1 MSIFT
6 DLITIWRK
14 ENLLSQAWEESLEML
29 DLSHNMFVKAVKKSK
44 KQENLSVLKE
54 LKNRDK
60 EINKY
65 QREVRR
71 KIVTH
76 FSLQNDINDISSIMV
91 LMNMVIDIERIGDYS
106 KNILDLAIYYPEK
119 LNTKHL
125 HPELH
130 EIEQVVKSRF
140 DKTIDAIQ
148 TEDIEL
154 ANKLLKGFKKQ
165 VTTASD
171 RIVNNIISGELNLD
185 TGSEAAAIALYARYL
200 KRIGSHL
207 KNITTTVINPIDS
220 IGYQSK
226 RISE

>member
-6 DLITIWRK
+6 EILSVWRK
-14 ENLLSQAWEESLEML
+14 EDLLSEAWEKSLEML

-44 KQENLSVLKE
+44 KQESLSVLKQ

-71 KIVTH
+71 KIITH
-76 FSLQNDINDISSIMV
+76 FSLQNNINDISSIMV
-91 LMNMVIDIERIGDYS
+91 LMNMIVDIERIGDYS
-106 KNILDLAIYYPEK
+106 KNILDLAIYYPER
-119 LNTKHL
+119 LNTKIL

-140 DKTIDAIQ
+140 DKTVDAIK
-148 TEDIEL
+148 TEDVEL
-154 ANKLLKGFKKQ
+154 ASKLIKGFKKQ

-185 TGSEAAAIALYARYL
+185 SGSESAAIVLYARYL

-207 KNITTTVINPIDS
+207 KNITTTIINPIDS
-220 IGYQSK
+220 IGYQLK
-226 RISE
+226 DI

>member
-6 DLITIWRK
+6 EVLSVWRK
-14 ENLLSQAWEESLEML
+14 EDLLSEAWEQSLDML
-29 DLSHNMFVKAVKKSK
+29 DLSHNMFVKSVKKTK
-44 KQENLSVLKE
+44 KQENLSVLKQ

-71 KIVTH
+71 KIITH
-76 FSLQNDINDISSIMV
+76 FSLQNNINDISSIMV
-91 LMNMVIDIERIGDYS
+91 LMNMVVDIERIGDYS
-106 KNILDLAIYYPEK
+106 KNILDLAIHYPDK
-119 LNTKHL
+119 LNTKTL
-125 HPELH
+125 HPELY
-130 EIEQVVKSRF
+130 EIEQVVKTRF
-140 DKTIDAIQ
+140 DKTVDAIK

-154 ANKLLKGFKKQ
+154 ASKLIKGFKKQ

-171 RIVNNIISGELNLD
+171 RIVNNIISGEINFES
-185 TGSEAAAIALYARYL
+185 GSESAAIVLYARYL

-220 IGYQSK
+220 IGYQS
-226 RISE
+226 

>member
-6 DLITIWRK
+6 EILSVWRK
-14 ENLLSQAWEESLEML
+14 EDLLSEAWEQSLDML
-29 DLSHNMFVKAVKKSK
+29 DLSHNMFIKAVKKSK
-44 KQENLSVLKE
+44 KQENLSVLKQ

-71 KIVTH
+71 KIITH
-76 FSLQNDINDISSIMV
+76 FSLQNNFNDISNIMV
-91 LMNMVIDIERIGDYS
+91 LMNMIVDIERIGDYS

-119 LNTKHL
+119 LNTKTL

-130 EIEQVVKSRF
+130 EIEQVVKLRF
-140 DKTIDAIQ
+140 DKTVDAIK
-148 TEDIEL
+148 TEDVEL
-154 ANKLLKGFKKQ
+154 ASKLIKGFKKQ

-171 RIVNNIISGELNLD
+171 RIVNNIISGELNIKS
-185 TGSEAAAIALYARYL
+185 GSESAAIVLYARYL

-207 KNITTTVINPIDS
+207 KNITTTIINPIDS
-220 IGYQSK
+220 IGYQS
-226 RISE
+226 

>member
-1 MSIFT
+1 
-6 DLITIWRK
+6 
-14 ENLLSQAWEESLEML
+14 
-29 DLSHNMFVKAVKKSK
+29 
-44 KQENLSVLKE
+44 
-54 LKNRDK
+54 
-60 EINKY
+60 
-65 QREVRR
+65 
-71 KIVTH
+71 
-76 FSLQNDINDISSIMV
+76 MV

-140 DKTIDAIQ
+140 DKTIDAIN

-185 TGSEAAAIALYARYL
+185 TGSEAAAVALYARYL

-226 RISE
+226 GISE

>member
-6 DLITIWRK
+6 EIISVWRK
-14 ENLLSQAWEESLEML
+14 EDLLSEAWEKSLEML

-44 KQENLSVLKE
+44 KQESLSVLKQ

-71 KIVTH
+71 KIITH
-76 FSLQNDINDISSIMV
+76 VSLQNNINDISSIMV
-91 LMNMVIDIERIGDYS
+91 LMNMVVDIERIGDYS
-106 KNILDLAIYYPEK
+106 KNILDLAIYYPER
-119 LNTKHL
+119 LNTKIL

-140 DKTIDAIQ
+140 DKTVDAIKM
-148 TEDIEL
+148 EDVEL
-154 ANKLLKGFKKQ
+154 ASKLIKGFKKQ

-171 RIVNNIISGELNLD
+171 RIVNNIISGELNLES
-185 TGSEAAAIALYARYL
+185 GSESAATVLYARYL

-220 IGYQSK
+220 IGYQLK
-226 RISE
+226 DMK

>member
-6 DLITIWRK
+6 EILSVWRK
-14 ENLLSQAWEESLEML
+14 EDLLSEAWEQSLEML

-44 KQENLSVLKE
+44 KQENLSVLKQ

-71 KIVTH
+71 KIITH
-76 FSLQNDINDISSIMV
+76 FSLQNNINDISSIMV
-91 LMNMVIDIERIGDYS
+91 LMNMVVDIERIGDYS

-119 LNTKHL
+119 LNTKIL

-140 DKTIDAIQ
+140 DKTVDAIK
-148 TEDIEL
+148 TEDVEL
-154 ANKLLKGFKKQ
+154 SSKLIKGFKKQ

-171 RIVNNIISGELNLD
+171 RIVNNIISGELNIES
-185 TGSEAAAIALYARYL
+185 GSESAAIVLYARYL

-220 IGYQSK
+220 IGYQS
-226 RISE
+226 

>member
-6 DLITIWRK
+6 EIISVWRK
-14 ENLLSQAWEESLEML
+14 EDLLSEAWEKSLEML

-44 KQENLSVLKE
+44 KQESLSVLKQ

-71 KIVTH
+71 KIITH
-76 FSLQNDINDISSIMV
+76 FSLQNNINDISSIIV
-91 LMNMVIDIERIGDYS
+91 LMNMVVDIERIGDYS
-106 KNILDLAIYYPEK
+106 KNILDLAIYYPER
-119 LNTKHL
+119 LNTKIL

-140 DKTIDAIQ
+140 DKTVNAIK
-148 TEDIEL
+148 TEDVEL
-154 ANKLLKGFKKQ
+154 ASKLIKGFKKQ

-171 RIVNNIISGELNLD
+171 RIVNNIISGELNLES
-185 TGSEAAAIALYARYL
+185 GSESAATVLYARYL

-220 IGYQSK
+220 IGYQLK
-226 RISE
+226 DMK

>member
-6 DLITIWRK
+6 EILSVWRK
-14 ENLLSQAWEESLEML
+14 EDLLSEAWEKSLEML

-44 KQENLSVLKE
+44 KQESLSVLKQ

-71 KIVTH
+71 KIITH
-76 FSLQNDINDISSIMV
+76 FSLQNNINDISSIIV
-91 LMNMVIDIERIGDYS
+91 LMNMVVDIERIGDYS
-106 KNILDLAIYYPEK
+106 KNILDLAIYYPER
-119 LNTKHL
+119 LNTKIL

-140 DKTIDAIQ
+140 DKTVDAIK
-148 TEDIEL
+148 TEDVEL
-154 ANKLLKGFKKQ
+154 ASKLIKGFKKQ

-171 RIVNNIISGELNLD
+171 RIVNNIISGELNLES
-185 TGSEAAAIALYARYL
+185 GSESAAIVLYARYL

-220 IGYQSK
+220 IGYQLK
-226 RISE
+226 DIE

>member
-6 DLITIWRK
+6 EILSVWRK
-14 ENLLSQAWEESLEML
+14 EDLLSEAWEKSLEML

-44 KQENLSVLKE
+44 KQESLSVLKQ

-71 KIVTH
+71 KIITH
-76 FSLQNDINDISSIMV
+76 FSLQNNINDISSIIV
-91 LMNMVIDIERIGDYS
+91 LMNMVVDIERIGDYS
-106 KNILDLAIYYPEK
+106 KNILDLAIYYPER
-119 LNTKHL
+119 LNTKIL

-140 DKTIDAIQ
+140 DKTVDAIK
-148 TEDIEL
+148 TEDVEL
-154 ANKLLKGFKKQ
+154 ASTLIKGFKKQ

-171 RIVNNIISGELNLD
+171 RIVNNIISGELNLES
-185 TGSEAAAIALYARYL
+185 GSESAAIVLYARYL

-220 IGYQSK
+220 IGYQLK
-226 RISE
+226 DIE

>member
-6 DLITIWRK
+6 EILSVWRK
-14 ENLLSQAWEESLEML
+14 EDLLSEAWEKSLEML

-44 KQENLSVLKE
+44 KQESLSVLKQ

-71 KIVTH
+71 KIITH
-76 FSLQNDINDISSIMV
+76 FSLQNNINDISSIMV
-91 LMNMVIDIERIGDYS
+91 LMNMVVDIERIGDYS
-106 KNILDLAIYYPEK
+106 KNILDLAIYYPER
-119 LNTKHL
+119 LNTKIL

-140 DKTIDAIQ
+140 DKTVDAIK
-148 TEDIEL
+148 TEDVEL
-154 ANKLLKGFKKQ
+154 ASTLIKGFKKQ

-171 RIVNNIISGELNLD
+171 RIVNNIISGELNLES
-185 TGSEAAAIALYARYL
+185 GSESAAIVLYARYL

-207 KNITTTVINPIDS
+207 KNITTTIINPIDS
-220 IGYQSK
+220 IGYQLK
-226 RISE
+226 DMK

>member
-71 KIVTH
+71 KIITH

-140 DKTIDAIQ
+140 DKTIDAIN

-165 VTTASD
+165 VTSASD

-226 RISE
+226 GISE

>member
-6 DLITIWRK
+6 EIISVWRK
-14 ENLLSQAWEESLEML
+14 EDLLSEAWEKSLEML

-44 KQENLSVLKE
+44 KQESLSVLKQ

-71 KIVTH
+71 KIITH
-76 FSLQNDINDISSIMV
+76 FSLQNNINDISSIMV
-91 LMNMVIDIERIGDYS
+91 LMNMVVDIERIGDYS
-106 KNILDLAIYYPEK
+106 KNILDLAIYYPER
-119 LNTKHL
+119 LNTKIL

-140 DKTIDAIQ
+140 DKTVDAIK
-148 TEDIEL
+148 TEDVEL
-154 ANKLLKGFKKQ
+154 ASKLIKGFKKQ

-171 RIVNNIISGELNLD
+171 RIVNNIISGELNLES
-185 TGSEAAAIALYARYL
+185 GSESAATVLYARYL

-220 IGYQSK
+220 IGYQLK
-226 RISE
+226 DMK

>member
-6 DLITIWRK
+6 EIISVWRK
-14 ENLLSQAWEESLEML
+14 EDLLSEAWEKSLEML

-44 KQENLSVLKE
+44 KQESLSVLKQ

-71 KIVTH
+71 KIITH
-76 FSLQNDINDISSIMV
+76 VSLQNNINDISSIMV
-91 LMNMVIDIERIGDYS
+91 LMNMVVDIERIGDYS
-106 KNILDLAIYYPEK
+106 KNILDLAIYFPER
-119 LNTKHL
+119 LNTKIL

-140 DKTIDAIQ
+140 DKTVDAIK
-148 TEDIEL
+148 TEDVEL
-154 ANKLLKGFKKQ
+154 ASKLIKGFKKQ

-171 RIVNNIISGELNLD
+171 RIVNNIISGELILES
-185 TGSEAAAIALYARYL
+185 GSESAAIVLYARYL

-207 KNITTTVINPIDS
+207 KNITTTIINPIDS
-220 IGYQSK
+220 IGYQLK
-226 RISE
+226 DI

>member
-6 DLITIWRK
+6 EIISVWRK
-14 ENLLSQAWEESLEML
+14 EDLLSEAWEKSLEML

-44 KQENLSVLKE
+44 RQESLSVLKQ

-71 KIVTH
+71 KIITH
-76 FSLQNDINDISSIMV
+76 VSLQNNINDISSIMV
-91 LMNMVIDIERIGDYS
+91 LMNMVVDIERIGDYS
-106 KNILDLAIYYPEK
+106 KNILDLAIYYPER
-119 LNTKHL
+119 LNTKIL

-140 DKTIDAIQ
+140 DKTVDAIK
-148 TEDIEL
+148 TEDVEL
-154 ANKLLKGFKKQ
+154 ASKLIKGFKKQ

-171 RIVNNIISGELNLD
+171 RIVNNIISGELNLES
-185 TGSEAAAIALYARYL
+185 GSESAATVLYARYL

-220 IGYQSK
+220 IGYQLK
-226 RISE
+226 DMK

>member
-6 DLITIWRK
+6 EIISVWRK
-14 ENLLSQAWEESLEML
+14 EDLLSEAWEKSLEML

-44 KQENLSVLKE
+44 KQESLSVLKQ

-71 KIVTH
+71 KIITH
-76 FSLQNDINDISSIMV
+76 VSLQNNINDISSIIV
-91 LMNMVIDIERIGDYS
+91 LMNMVVDIERIGDYS
-106 KNILDLAIYYPEK
+106 KNILDLAIYYPER
-119 LNTKHL
+119 LNTKIL

-140 DKTIDAIQ
+140 DKTVNAIK
-148 TEDIEL
+148 TEDVEL
-154 ANKLLKGFKKQ
+154 ASKLIKGFKKQ

-171 RIVNNIISGELNLD
+171 RIVNNIISGELNLES
-185 TGSEAAAIALYARYL
+185 GSESAAIVLYARYL

-220 IGYQSK
+220 IGYQLK
-226 RISE
+226 DMK

>member
-6 DLITIWRK
+6 EVLSVWRK
-14 ENLLSQAWEESLEML
+14 EDLLSEAWEQSLDML
-29 DLSHNMFVKAVKKSK
+29 DLSHNMFVKSVKKTK
-44 KQENLSVLKE
+44 KQENLSVLKQ

-71 KIVTH
+71 KIITH
-76 FSLQNDINDISSIMV
+76 FTLQNNINDISSIMV
-91 LMNMVIDIERIGDYS
+91 LMNMVVDIERIGDYS
-106 KNILDLAIYYPEK
+106 KNILDLAIHYPDK
-119 LNTKHL
+119 LNTKTL
-125 HPELH
+125 HPELY
-130 EIEQVVKSRF
+130 EIEQVVKTRF
-140 DKTIDAIQ
+140 DKTVDAIK

-154 ANKLLKGFKKQ
+154 ASKLIKGFKKQ

-171 RIVNNIISGELNLD
+171 RIVNNIISGEINIES
-185 TGSEAAAIALYARYL
+185 GSESAAIVLYARYL

-220 IGYQSK
+220 IGYQT
-226 RISE
+226 

>member
-6 DLITIWRK
+6 EIISVWRK
-14 ENLLSQAWEESLEML
+14 EDLLSEAWEKSLEML

-44 KQENLSVLKE
+44 KQESLSVLKQ

-71 KIVTH
+71 KIITH
-76 FSLQNDINDISSIMV
+76 VSLQNNINDISSIMV
-91 LMNMVIDIERIGDYS
+91 LMNMVVDIERIGDYS
-106 KNILDLAIYYPEK
+106 KNILDLAIYYPER
-119 LNTKHL
+119 LNTKIL

-140 DKTIDAIQ
+140 DKTVDAIK
-148 TEDIEL
+148 TEDVEL
-154 ANKLLKGFKKQ
+154 ASKLIKGFKKQ

-171 RIVNNIISGELNLD
+171 RIVNNIISGELNLES
-185 TGSEAAAIALYARYL
+185 GSESAAIVLYARYL

-220 IGYQSK
+220 IGYQLK
-226 RISE
+226 DMK

>member
-6 DLITIWRK
+6 EIISVWRK
-14 ENLLSQAWEESLEML
+14 EDLLSEAWEKSLEML

-44 KQENLSVLKE
+44 KQESLSVLKQ

-71 KIVTH
+71 KIITH
-76 FSLQNDINDISSIMV
+76 FSLQNNINDISSIIV
-91 LMNMVIDIERIGDYS
+91 LMNMVVDIERIGDYS
-106 KNILDLAIYYPEK
+106 KNILDLAIYYPER
-119 LNTKHL
+119 LNTKIL

-140 DKTIDAIQ
+140 DKTVDAIK
-148 TEDIEL
+148 TEDVEL
-154 ANKLLKGFKKQ
+154 ASKLIKGFKKQ

-171 RIVNNIISGELNLD
+171 RIVNNIISGELNLES
-185 TGSEAAAIALYARYL
+185 GSESAAIVLYARYL

-207 KNITTTVINPIDS
+207 KNITTTIINPIDS
-220 IGYQSK
+220 IGYQLK
-226 RISE
+226 DI

>member
-6 DLITIWRK
+6 EILSVWRK
-14 ENLLSQAWEESLEML
+14 EDLLSEAWEQSLEML

-44 KQENLSVLKE
+44 KQENLSVLKQ

-71 KIVTH
+71 KIITH
-76 FSLQNDINDISSIMV
+76 FSLQNNINDISSIMV

-106 KNILDLAIYYPEK
+106 KNILDLAIYFPEK
-119 LNTKHL
+119 LNTKIL

-140 DKTIDAIQ
+140 DKTVDTIK
-148 TEDIEL
+148 TEDVEL
-154 ANKLLKGFKKQ
+154 ASKLIKGFKKQ

-171 RIVNNIISGELNLD
+171 RIVNNIISGELNIES
-185 TGSEAAAIALYARYL
+185 GSESAAIVLYARYL

-220 IGYQSK
+220 IGYQS
-226 RISE
+226 

>member
-6 DLITIWRK
+6 EILSVWRK
-14 ENLLSQAWEESLEML
+14 EDLLSEAWEQSLEML

-44 KQENLSVLKE
+44 KQENLSVLKQ

-71 KIVTH
+71 KIITH
-76 FSLQNDINDISSIMV
+76 FSLQNNINDISSIMV
-91 LMNMVIDIERIGDYS
+91 LMNMVVDIERIGDYS

-119 LNTKHL
+119 LNTKTL

-130 EIEQVVKSRF
+130 EIEQVVKLRF
-140 DKTIDAIQ
+140 DKTVDAIK
-148 TEDIEL
+148 TEDVEL
-154 ANKLLKGFKKQ
+154 ASKLIKGFKKQ

-171 RIVNNIISGELNLD
+171 RIVNNIISGELNIES
-185 TGSEAAAIALYARYL
+185 GSESAAIVLYARYL

-220 IGYQSK
+220 IGYQS
-226 RISE
+226 

>member
-6 DLITIWRK
+6 EILSVWRK
-14 ENLLSQAWEESLEML
+14 EDLLSEAWEKSLEML

-44 KQENLSVLKE
+44 KQESLSVLKQ

-71 KIVTH
+71 KIITH
-76 FSLQNDINDISSIMV
+76 FSLQNNINDISSIMV
-91 LMNMVIDIERIGDYS
+91 LMNMIVDIERIGDYS
-106 KNILDLAIYYPEK
+106 KNILDLAIYYPER
-119 LNTKHL
+119 LNTKIL

-140 DKTIDAIQ
+140 DKTVDAIK

-154 ANKLLKGFKKQ
+154 ASKLIKGFKKQ

-171 RIVNNIISGELNLD
+171 RIVNNIISGELNLES
-185 TGSEAAAIALYARYL
+185 GSESAAIVLYARYL

-207 KNITTTVINPIDS
+207 KNITTTIINPIDS
-220 IGYQSK
+220 IGYQLK
-226 RISE
+226 DM